1 MSLNL
6 QSGMIT
12 VVQPFTLGLQSMNWE
27 LAWEWNLNICMAK
40 MVFWVED
47 MGLKVVVHAKLW
59 IWAFA
64 FLFIPA

>member
-27 LAWEWNLNICMAK
+27 LAWEWNHNICMAK

-64 FLFIPA
+64 FHFIPA